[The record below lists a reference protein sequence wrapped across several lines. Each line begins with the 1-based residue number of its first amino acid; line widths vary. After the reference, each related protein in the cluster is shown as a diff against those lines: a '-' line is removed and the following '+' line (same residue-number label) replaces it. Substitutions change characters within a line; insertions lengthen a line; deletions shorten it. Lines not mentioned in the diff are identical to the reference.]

1 MKIAMN
7 SRFTLSLSY
16 VLMVF
21 IVFDSDMNGN
31 SLLQKMDK
39 KL

>member
-21 IVFDSDMNGN
+21 IVLDSDVNGN